1 MTNKEASI
9 ILKNTAS
16 TLKDGIKYLKESHQ
30 KQFKEAY
37 EMAIKDLEQTQ
48 WIPIKFR
55 PITEEEKQW
64 HEDWYDG
71 ADVLE
76 CPLPED
82 GQEVLITYCGETEMD
97 TFINDGIECY
107 FENRDISD
115 VEAWMPLPKSYKS
128 QKSEDKE

>member
-64 HEDWYDG
+64 QIEHKDIILDQLKSITIY
-71 ADVLE
+71 VKKRS
-76 CPLPED
+76 
-82 GQEVLITYCGETEMD
+82 LITTS
-97 TFINDGIECY
+97 T
-107 FENRDISD
+107 
-115 VEAWMPLPKSYKS
+115 PSY
-128 QKSEDKE
+128 